1 MPRPFKRS
9 QAAQNRRFLRA
20 LERTGNVRLAARE
33 LGVHRG
39 TYTKRRARCPAFAA
53 QWEAALAASQANL
66 HRSGR
71 ACALEIPPR
80 NGEGDRLSGGG
91 GAGRRPVD
99 SLRPLRTRGGEP
111 TLVHLKNGRLQLREA
126 LPGRMTAETI
136 EAFLETLE
144 DTANIRL
151 AAEAAGVAHSSI
163 LARARRDPG
172 FAAIVAAT
180 VAEASARL
188 PAAAAALTA
197 EIAREVEAGRDERPH
212 WPPGLTVAQA
222 LHALRGRR

>member
-1 MPRPFKRS
+1 MFGPFKRS
-9 QAAQNRRFLRA
+9 QAAQNRRFLAA
-20 LERTGNVRLAARE
+20 LARTGNARLAAGE
-33 LGVHRG
+33 LGVHRS
-39 TYTKRRARCPAFAA
+39 TYTKRRARSPAFAA
-53 QWEAALAASQANL
+53 QWAAALAVSQANL
-66 HRSGR
+66 NRSGT
-71 ACALEIPPR
+71 ACALKNPPQ
-80 NGEGDRLSGGG
+80 NGEGDRPQGGG
-91 GAGRRPVD
+91 GPGRRPVD
-99 SLRPLRTRGGEP
+99 GLRPLRTSGGEP
-111 TLVHLKNGRLQLREA
+111 TLVRLRNGGLQIRRA